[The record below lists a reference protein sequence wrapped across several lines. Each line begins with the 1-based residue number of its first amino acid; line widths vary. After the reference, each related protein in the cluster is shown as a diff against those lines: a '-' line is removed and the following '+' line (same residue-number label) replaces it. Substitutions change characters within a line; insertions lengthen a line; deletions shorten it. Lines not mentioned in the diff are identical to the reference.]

1 MAKTLSDSEF
11 NKLIQKHI
19 DKNNF
24 VKIYLSEE
32 SPDQSIFG
40 FILKM
45 SDEYLMVQ
53 ETYDFTLAG
62 IKIIPQERI
71 LSIRCNPYDKTQKKI
86 LSEEHLLKFDQN
98 IIHHISLRD
107 AGTLFKSLKKQNFH
121 CIVESTKKKKGRFSI
136 GEILEVDDKFVFI
149 NNYDPTGKTGK
160 KPHKISLK
168 KIEMV
173 TFNDNYTLIFR
184 KYLK

>member
-1 MAKTLSDSEF
+1 MGKTLSDKEF

-19 DKNNF
+19 DKNNY

-32 SPDQSIFG
+32 NPDQSIYG

-45 SDEYLMVQ
+45 SDELIMVQ
-53 ETYDFTLAG
+53 EFSDFRLTD

-71 LSIRCNPYDKTQKKI
+71 LSIRCNKYDKTIRKI
-86 LSEEHLLKFDQN
+86 LSEEQLIQFNHK
-98 IIHHISLRD
+98 IISNTSL
-107 AGTLFKSLKKQNFH
+107 TNSENLFKSLKKQNFH
-121 CIVESTKKKKGRFSI
+121 CIVESNKKKKGFSI
-136 GEILEVDDKFVFI
+136 GEIMEVDDTSVLI
-149 NNYDPTGKTGK
+149 RNYDPTGKIDK
-160 KPHKISLK
+160 KPHKISFK

-184 KYLK
+184 KHLKE